1 MKPSLLSSLPAPKH
15 DGVGGRY
22 GDDEGDVDE
31 GVGIG
36 DAAAGTAAKEAS
48 PVPSSLIP
56 PYPQRKARKF
66 VPRRQAD
73 FADGGAYP
81 EIHVAQY
88 PLNMG
93 KPGARASDSAGDAGA
108 DGECRR
114 GLELRR
120 GARGREERERRE
132 CCQMAGCCDGASG
145 DCAQVGASE

>member
-1 MKPSLLSSLPAPKH
+1 MREGIGGAAE
-15 DGVGGRY
+15 GGR
-22 GDDEGDVDE
+22 GGGRGGGAASAAALLAAGIRPAAKGKGAGKDDDGDVDE
-31 GVGIG
+31 VVGIG

-93 KPGARASDSAGDAGA
+93 KPGARASDSAGTLALTVRPCTA
-108 DGECRR
+108 P
-114 GLELRR
+114 L
-120 GARGREERERRE
+120 
-132 CCQMAGCCDGASG
+132 S
-145 DCAQVGASE
+145 